1 MDLLRFLARRARE
14 LPVLIVETYRED
26 ELAASYPLRVAL
38 GERTV
43 QRCTR
48 RIGLSPLSAAVETM
62 AAGTLQQ
69 KLPGPSRAL
78 LCTR

>member
-48 RIGLSPLSAAVETM
+48 RIGLSPLSAAAVT
-62 AAGTLQQ
+62 AGITIAC
-69 KLPGPSRAL
+69 GSVRAGL
-78 LCTR
+78 ST